1 MKRYNNDE
9 KPKNNLFFQFVIIIF
24 YTSIFVKY
32 YVDPESEIS
41 PNIFTAVYIFI
52 GVLTTFNL
60 YLKLNKN
67 SRVFI
72 LITILFSI
80 SMIVSMFSRNFRIE
94 DFVLVFT
101 YTGISLIPVY
111 YKLNYQLFKVFAY
124 AIIAFFIIEIIR
136 NVDPN
141 AVFVI
146 SRNFISVVLLIGLG
160 YHIISS
166 FQNNKNPSLLI
177 HLLSMIIAIWATG
190 RGGIIATGI
199 LLLSFPVLLKIKTGY
214 KFLIL
219 LLILSLSFIVYDNF
233 NTLLYEFGLGRFNQ
247 LGIED
252 SRTAIN
258 VEYLS
263 KSTDSGYNL
272 FFGCPLYE
280 VHSIVEVDNN
290 PHNAY
295 IRLHIFYGLF
305 GFIILICAIIYTLF
319 KYIKTKNYFF
329 LMLAVALLFR
339 SYVDSTAFHG
349 PFDPLIYFLI
359 FNSINENDP
368 LFFVNPIPVF
378 SSE

>member
-1 MKRYNNDE
+1 VKRYNNDE